1 VRLLSTLLGYIV
13 PSYADAAHLPGGSS
27 NTTDPAPSLGTFAA
41 RTDVGQVLAWHPGSG
56 RWLNV
61 MGGVQ
66 IDVIQF
72 TSAVTINQSA
82 SSWTDILTIPIPLQI
97 PWKFVLDVPLQI
109 NQGSAAGG
117 TSGVPIDWQWRL
129 VDSAATATS
138 YTTYYAGGGGRLPSF
153 STTSGGSAIFTHH
166 EDRPQLAQAAGAN
179 NAGKLQMI
187 LTTTGTTGS
196 IFTLSGN
203 ATTAGTMKTVT
214 V

>member
-13 PSYADAAHLPGGSS
+13 PSYTDAAHLPGGSS

-66 IDVIQF
+66 IDAVQF

-117 TSGVPIDWQWRL
+117 TSAAAIDWQWRL

-138 YTTYYAGGGGRLPSF
+138 YTTYYAGGGGQLYFP
-153 STTSGGSAIFTHH
+153 TTSGGSLIFTHH
-166 EDRPQLAQAAGAN
+166 EERPQLAQAAGAN

-196 IFTLSGN
+196 IYTLSGN